1 MSCVTS
7 GPFGLFPDC
16 DNLGGSVFL
25 TAVYGFALLTSAKL
39 IADGSELLLEVF
51 SPGVVGGL
59 LLPIL
64 GSVPD
69 AAVIVASG
77 IGASKEIAQHEV
89 AVGMGTLAGSVVML
103 LTVTFAGSL
112 WVGRCDLDD
121 ATGQMI
127 PKTLTRGAFE
137 FVGTGVSVD
146 KETRLNARI
155 MIASCACYLVLIV
168 PAFFG
173 DVKDAEL
180 DAVAA
185 GVALASALAY

>member
-1 MSCVTS
+1 
-7 GPFGLFPDC
+7 
-16 DNLGGSVFL
+16 
-25 TAVYGFALLTSAKL
+25 
-39 IADGSELLLEVF
+39 
-51 SPGVVGGL
+51 
-59 LLPIL
+59 
-64 GSVPD
+64 
-69 AAVIVASG
+69 
-77 IGASKEIAQHEV
+77 
-89 AVGMGTLAGSVVML
+89 
-103 LTVTFAGSL
+103 
-112 WVGRCDLDD
+112 
-121 ATGQMI
+121 MI

-185 GVALASALAY
+185 GVALASAL